1 MVMLQKENQISLVT
15 LMMVCRMLEIKFENS
30 KKLFSFI
37 RYNYNILAAF
47 KIKEMYL
54 KSEDGALNNYDV
66 EINDISSLEEDM
78 TNLLDSE
85 VSNNYAKVEK
95 AINKNI
101 QRGLLLDL
109 WLKLPENLKIN
120 YDVND
125 EYSDMYF
132 RIYDD
137 EEIIVIKT
145 ISVKKSKD
153 SPFMPTQ
160 KFDTYLMQLYQEWK
174 NNV

>member
-1 MVMLQKENQISLVT
+1 MFEV
-15 LMMVCRMLEIKFENS
+15 KFENS
-30 KKLFSFI
+30 RKLFSFI

-54 KSEDGALNNYDV
+54 KSEDGA
-66 EINDISSLEEDM
+66 INDYNIEISDINSLEEDM
-78 TNLLDSE
+78 INLLDSE

-95 AINKNI
+95 AVNKNI

-120 YDVND
+120 YDANE
-125 EYSDMYF
+125 EYQDMYF

-137 EEIIVIKT
+137 EEIIVVKT